1 MKVFFS
7 PSSPFVRKVLVC
19 ARELDLGDPVERLP
33 CAAHPVNRDRL
44 IIEHNPLGQVPTL
57 LTDDGRVFYDS
68 RVICEYLDS
77 LGGGRLFGSGEA
89 RWQALT
95 EQSLGDGL
103 MNAALLTRFE
113 KALRP
118 EPLFWDDWA
127 AAQFDKVHTALAQ
140 IETWAAD
147 FGSRV
152 DIGTITVACGLSYL
166 DFRFP
171 DFDWRNSHPQTG
183 AWYAEFSRRPSMI
196 ETALQS

>member
-19 ARELDLGDPVERLP
+19 ARELGLGDRVERLA
-33 CAAHPVNRDRL
+33 CAANPINRDQT

-57 LTDDGRVFYDS
+57 LTDDGRVLFDS
-68 RVICEYLDS
+68 RVISEYLDS

-118 EPLFWDDWA
+118 EPLFWEAWST
-127 AAQFDKVHTALAQ
+127 AQFDKVHSALSK
-140 IETWAAD
+140 IESWAAD
-147 FGSRV
+147 FEGRV
-152 DIGTITVACGLSYL
+152 DIGTITIACGLSYL
-166 DFRFP
+166 DFRFS
-171 DFDWRNSHPQTG
+171 DFDWRSSHPKT
-183 AWYAEFSRRPSMI
+183 AVWYAEFEQRPSMV
-196 ETALQS
+196 ETALRS